1 MSISAMNMRERIAHA
16 IDAALAETGLYHN
29 PYVDRDGPS
38 AYAYALADACILAIA
53 ADRKPEH
60 EDE

>member
-1 MSISAMNMRERIAHA
+1 MTMRDRMARA
-16 IDAALAETGLYHN
+16 IDAALTETGLYHN
-29 PYVDRDGPS
+29 PYWDRDGPS

-53 ADRKPEH
+53 ADRKPER